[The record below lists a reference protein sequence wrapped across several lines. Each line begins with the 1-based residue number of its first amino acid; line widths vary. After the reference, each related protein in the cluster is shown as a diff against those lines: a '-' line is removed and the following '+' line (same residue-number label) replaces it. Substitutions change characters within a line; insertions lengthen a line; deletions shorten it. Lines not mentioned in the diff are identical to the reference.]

1 MSGYSFLSHQLLCR
15 VVSQFLSSP
24 LCPPPLQSPLRSKHH
39 ISPHA
44 DVQVNKEQTRVTGEG
59 YLTSKIDFDEVL
71 KQNKNI
77 FVDSI
82 KNDLKLTA
90 TQN

>member
-1 MSGYSFLSHQLLCR
+1 M
-15 VVSQFLSSP
+15 
-24 LCPPPLQSPLRSKHH
+24 
-39 ISPHA
+39 
-44 DVQVNKEQTRVTGEG
+44 QVNKEQTRVTGEG